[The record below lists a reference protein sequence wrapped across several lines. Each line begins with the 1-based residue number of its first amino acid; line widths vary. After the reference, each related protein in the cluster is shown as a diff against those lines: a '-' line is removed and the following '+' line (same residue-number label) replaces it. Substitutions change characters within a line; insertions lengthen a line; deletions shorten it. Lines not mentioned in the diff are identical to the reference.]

1 MLGKIR
7 LAERRG
13 LLVGRDASRV
23 QVFATEIAIMSET
36 MQDTLLELRSM
47 VPMRPATEDEPDEV
61 IEEEVTE
68 ANVDDDGENIVWK
81 MPEYDRDE
89 LLDLMADLGQIGSMT
104 VADLPDNEE

>member
-68 ANVDDDGENIVWK
+68 ANVDDDDPSVIWK
-81 MPEYDRDE
+81 MPDMPKDE
-89 LLDLMADLGQIGSMT
+89 VLDVLASLGQLGTMNAADL
-104 VADLPDNEE
+104 E